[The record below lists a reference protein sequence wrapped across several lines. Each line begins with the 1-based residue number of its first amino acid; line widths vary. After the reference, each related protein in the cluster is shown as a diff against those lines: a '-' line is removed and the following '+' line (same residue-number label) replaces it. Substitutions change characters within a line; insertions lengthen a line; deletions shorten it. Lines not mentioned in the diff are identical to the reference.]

1 MDPAMPGLA
10 GGLLLGAGLTDE
22 VVQAADVILA

>member
-1 MDPAMPGLA
+1 MSE
-10 GGLLLGAGLTDE
+10 LGVDLSAEFPKPLTDE